1 MTEYYN
7 DPDPIALAA
16 DFRRKIAAGE
26 TVSEEECKLALAA
39 IRTVR
44 RQRSDSGKASK
55 AKTGGKLDADALLND
70 LI

>member
-1 MTEYYN
+1 MT
-7 DPDPIALAA
+7 DQIDDPIARAA

-26 TVSEEECKLALAA
+26 EVTEEECKLALAA

-44 RQRSDSGKASK
+44 RQRAASGKADK
-55 AKTGGKLDADALLND
+55 AKTGGKVDVDSLLND